1 MREEFA
7 SYGFLAVAVTGL
19 IFLCSGFLALAFGI

>member
-7 SYGFLAVAVTGL
+7 SYGFLAVTIAGL
-19 IFLCSGFLALAFGI
+19 VLLLSGLMALTFT

>member
-7 SYGFLAVAVTGL
+7 SYGFLAVAVTGPL
-19 IFLCSGFLALAFGI
+19 LLCSRLLAIAFT

>member
-7 SYGFLAVAVTGL
+7 SITFLAVTVAGL
-19 IFLCSGFLALAFGI
+19 VLLLSGVVAFAFD